1 MDFTTYVKPEL
12 AVLIPALYGLGL
24 VLKNMK
30 KISDNFIPAI
40 LTVVAM
46 ALACFYVLGTEGVTF
61 TSIVT
66 GVVQGILCAAGAVYT
81 NQLYKQSTK

>member
-24 VLKNMK
+24 FFKHTE
-30 KISDNFIPAI
+30 KIKDNYIPVI
-40 LTVVAM
+40 LTVVSTV
-46 ALACFYVLGTEGVTF
+46 LSCLYVLGTEGITAINIF
-61 TSIVT
+61 TAL
-66 GVVQGILCAAGAVYT
+66 VQGIMCTAAAVYM

>member
-1 MDFTTYVKPEL
+1 MDFMTYVKPEL

-30 KISDNFIPAI
+30 KISDNLIPAI
-40 LTVVAM
+40 LTLVGV

-61 TSIVT
+61 GSIVT
-66 GVVQGILCAAGAVYT
+66 GVVQGILCTAAAVYT
-81 NQLYKQSTK
+81 NQIYKQSTK

>member
-24 VLKNMK
+24 IMK
-30 KISDNFIPAI
+30 HTEKIKDNFIPAI
-40 LTVVAM
+40 LAVVSM
-46 ALACFYVLGTEGVTF
+46 ALCCLYVLGTEGITTTSVF
-61 TSIVT
+61 TAL
-66 GVVQGILCAAGAVYT
+66 VQGFVCAAAAVYT

>member
-24 VLKNMK
+24 VMK
-30 KISDNFIPAI
+30 HTEKIKDNFIPAI
-40 LTVVAM
+40 LTVVSL
-46 ALACFYVLGTEGVTF
+46 ALSCLYVLGTEGVTTTSVF
-61 TSIVT
+61 TA
-66 GVVQGILCAAGAVYT
+66 VVQGVICVAGAVYT